1 MLFRSLA
8 LVIWDVQEVRGSSGS
23 EAAILRVQKRDIYGF
38 VVTVIVSVGL
48 ISLLIYSALS
58 SSLLS

>member
-1 MLFRSLA
+1 MR
-8 LVIWDVQEVRGSSGS
+8 
-23 EAAILRVQKRDIYGF
+23 AAILRVQKRDIYGF